1 MILSGKDGFIQ
12 TSTSEQGFI
21 VQYSDEDGMFE
32 AEEYFS
38 LDKLEEIF
46 IAYVNQQNWKKMAT
60 WVEM

>member
-1 MILSGKDGFIQ
+1 
-12 TSTSEQGFI
+12 
-21 VQYSDEDGMFE
+21 MFE

-46 IAYVNQQNWKKMAT
+46 IAYINQQDWKKMAT